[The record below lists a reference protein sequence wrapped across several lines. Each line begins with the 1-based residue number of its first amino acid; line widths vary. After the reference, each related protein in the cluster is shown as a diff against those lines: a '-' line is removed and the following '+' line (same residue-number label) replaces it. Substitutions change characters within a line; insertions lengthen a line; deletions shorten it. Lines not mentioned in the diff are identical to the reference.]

1 MSTAKLFQKPL
12 AYLFPAF
19 VFIVFAYVLSI
30 KLAWGVFDTACPT
43 YALNMIHQI
52 VDYGY
57 PASFPGVPQV
67 AENYHQGTFWIA
79 SLGVKA
85 FHLEPL
91 ESLSWLIW
99 IVSSFTIFI
108 TLWFGSKLINP
119 SLAALV
125 VFTAYYSAS
134 PPNGISLPFQLIKE
148 QLDWYSYISLFEYQI
163 STSWPIAL
171 LLILLAILL
180 YYKRPPGSILPL
192 APLFVL
198 PYFNATAFTVA
209 WLTCFV
215 IAIGG
220 FPSTQMVNRKGGLN
234 SWLTLNVKKLTQLVY
249 LGVALLLALLAPR
262 YFISAF
268 TISPDY
274 EPASIGLRFL
284 QPRFGQALLKYA
296 SLMSIFSWLSIIPA
310 IRLAK
315 QKDSYRK
322 FVSYGF
328 LISFLFP
335 IIFWIKSVDQWDNFH
350 KFVLLTSF
358 FSIFVWFFYLSSTY
372 FSRKTL
378 LMYCSISLLLSVPAI
393 FNMATSRMALGRP
406 WAQFELASS
415 PDAKLIQYL
424 NAKTSK
430 VMLAPLKKE
439 DLCSGLSSVL
449 TYGPFS
455 AVGYYFNNF
464 LLSKEIEEGVA
475 QDSKWQENGP
485 QELLKKFPNHELV
498 FIAPKELKGELR
510 ETLDKALPFK
520 AKNEKDFE
528 SYSVIELSK

>member
-1 MSTAKLFQKPL
+1 MKIIF
-12 AYLFPAF
+12 F
-19 VFIVFAYVLSI
+19 VKFL
-30 KLAWGVFDTACPT
+30 K
-43 YALNMIHQI
+43 
-52 VDYGY
+52 
-57 PASFPGVPQV
+57 
-67 AENYHQGTFWIA
+67 
-79 SLGVKA
+79 
-85 FHLEPL
+85 
-91 ESLSWLIW
+91 
-99 IVSSFTIFI
+99 
-108 TLWFGSKLINP
+108 
-119 SLAALV
+119 
-125 VFTAYYSAS
+125 
-134 PPNGISLPFQLIKE
+134 
-148 QLDWYSYISLFEYQI
+148 
-163 STSWPIAL
+163 
-171 LLILLAILL
+171 LLI
-180 YYKRPPGSILPL
+180 RH
-192 APLFVL
+192 F
-198 PYFNATAFTVA
+198 
-209 WLTCFV
+209 
-215 IAIGG
+215 
-220 FPSTQMVNRKGGLN
+220 
-234 SWLTLNVKKLTQLVY
+234 
-249 LGVALLLALLAPR
+249 
-262 YFISAF
+262 
-268 TISPDY
+268 
-274 EPASIGLRFL
+274 
-284 QPRFGQALLKYA
+284 
-296 SLMSIFSWLSIIPA
+296 
-310 IRLAK
+310 
-315 QKDSYRK
+315 
-322 FVSYGF
+322 
-328 LISFLFP
+328 FP